1 MSYHI
6 MAKSDIVINM
16 FYAMRELSLTLMPM
30 WRELSSP
37 LLTLMWMWRELSSA
51 RWWSSRESKPTVDRR
66 AAAAPTSV
74 SIHSCEQVNWE
85 HKC

>member
-1 MSYHI
+1 MDS
-6 MAKSDIVINM
+6 ALDSGAADLDVDVEGVEGVDEG
-16 FYAMRELSLTLMPM
+16 ELLTLMP
-30 WRELSSP
+30 
-37 LLTLMWMWRELSSA
+37 MWRELSSA

>member
-1 MSYHI
+1 MDS
-6 MAKSDIVINM
+6 ALDSGAADLDVDVEGVDLD
-16 FYAMRELSLTLMPM
+16 ADGVELLLLTLMP
-30 WRELSSP
+30 
-37 LLTLMWMWRELSSA
+37 MWRELSSA